1 MSVES
6 ESLRCA
12 NAECQVCNLNSKLLE
27 HGAEAVSLI
36 DLEENSCRLDI
47 HTTDAHRC
55 LYTLRLDLDE
65 AEYRIVKKGDI
76 TRMCDF
82 AVLAV
87 TGRLAQLVVIELK
100 SGAASLE
107 DLDQL
112 SEGLR
117 VLHEY
122 FEQNGLTPDPTAYF
136 VVGKELDRLRHA
148 LTIDRPADLRF
159 GSRRVKLEILEC
171 GDSVHLR

>member
-1 MSVES
+1 MSVEFETS
-6 ESLRCA
+6 RCA
-12 NAECQVCNLNSKLLE
+12 SPECQVCNLHSQLVE
-27 HGAEAVSLI
+27 QGAEAVPLT
-36 DLEENSCRLDI
+36 DLEENSCRLNV
-47 HTTDAHRC
+47 HTTDTHSC
-55 LYTLRLDLDE
+55 LYALRLDLDE
-65 AEYRIVKKGDI
+65 AKYRIVTKGHI

-117 VLHEY
+117 VLHDY
-122 FEQNGLTPDPTAYF
+122 FEQNGLTPNPTAYF
-136 VVGKELDRLRHA
+136 VVGKELDTLRRTLKDRHA
-148 LTIDRPADLRF
+148 SLRF
-159 GSRRVKLEILEC
+159 GSRRVKFEILGC
-171 GDSVHLR
+171 GDSLHLR